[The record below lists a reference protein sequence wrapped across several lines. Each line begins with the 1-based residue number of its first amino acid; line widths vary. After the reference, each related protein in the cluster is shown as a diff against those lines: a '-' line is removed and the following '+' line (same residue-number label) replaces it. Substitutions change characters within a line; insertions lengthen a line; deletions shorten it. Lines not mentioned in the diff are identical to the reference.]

1 MLSVSSIK
9 PLNRWDY
16 SAIRPGAVGS
26 VGDVLQTI
34 RLKSS
39 LPGNFNWDASTYGN
53 LESLHGSNVQDGLH
67 KSFTSG
73 GGPARLRDTNWPLN
87 RSFKIAHAWVH
98 QDLRAPDRSIE
109 PVMGA
114 QPQYSW
120 RNKIAVVNR
129 AQYTGNLFARDGPG
143 VIPPTGPLRGGQYP
157 RVTDV
162 VGGDPVGA
170 PDGISSGPDLVAP
183 NFHPAKS
190 FYTQSRHLSAKS
202 GVEPNVREQKRPT
215 IGRINR

>member
-9 PLNRWDY
+9 PLNRWDH
-16 SAIRPGAVGS
+16 SAIRPGPVGS
-26 VGDVLQTI
+26 IGDVLQTI

-53 LESLHGSNVQDGLH
+53 METLHGSNVQDGLH
-67 KSFTSG
+67 KSFFSQ

-87 RSFKIAHAWVH
+87 RSFKTAHAWVH

-109 PVMGA
+109 PVMGE

-120 RNKIAVVNR
+120 RNKLAVVER
-129 AQYTGNLFARDGPG
+129 SQYTGNLFQRDGPG
-143 VIPPTGPLRGGQYP
+143 IIPPTGPLRGGNFP
-157 RVTDV
+157 IVTDV
-162 VGGDPVGA
+162 VGGDPIGA
-170 PDGISSGPDLVAP
+170 PDGIGSGPDLITP
-183 NFHPAKS
+183 NFHPSKS
-190 FYTQSRHLSAKS
+190 FYSNGRQVSRAS
-202 GVEPNVREQKRPT
+202 GVSPNVREQRRPT